1 MLKPA
6 VATDSNVFLGEE
18 ASPWHRTQE
27 FKSANCR
34 SGRAVTSRQ
43 SATTSGSPC
52 YGPPL
57 GMPDDIGS
65 MTPVTFDGWPSYADP
80 VGSASPPDE
89 VRALLAL
96 SATYARGACADGREL
111 AETHLAEARG
121 E

>member
-6 VATDSNVFLGEE
+6 VATDSNIFLGEE

-52 YGPPL
+52 YAHPL
-57 GMPDDIGS
+57 GVPDDIGS
-65 MTPVTFDGWPSYADP
+65 MTPVTFDAWPSYAERAGP
-80 VGSASPPDE
+80 ASPSMMF
-89 VRALLAL
+89 ALCRRYPLMMRKAHQPTCV
-96 SATYARGACADGREL
+96 SWRQAI
-111 AETHLAEARG
+111 
-121 E
+121 